1 MSKHKQ
7 WSLNPNQMINLNKRF
22 SDLKEKQKA
31 KIAEWLYIETYRFYK
46 EHDHMPYHS
55 EKQAVLDTVYAM
67 IEEAGIW
74 IPYAEVEIY
83 YRSKISR
90 YKSRILRDIENNVS
104 YPLQE
109 NRKGGAGKA
118 WWGQSREGVARQTG
132 SAWRAS
138 QGSWEAGK

>member
-46 EHDHMPYHS
+46 EH
-55 EKQAVLDTVYAM
+55 DTVYAM

-109 NRKGGAGKA
+109 NRNDPID
-118 WWGQSREGVARQTG
+118 
-132 SAWRAS
+132 
-138 QGSWEAGK
+138 

>member
-7 WSLNPNQMINLNKRF
+7 WSLNPNQIINLNKRF

-46 EHDHMPYHS
+46 GHDHMPYHS

-67 IEEAGIW
+67 IEEACIW

-90 YKSRILRDIENNVS
+90 YRSRVLRDIENNVS

-109 NRKGGAGKA
+109 NRNDLVFENLKYLN
-118 WWGQSREGVARQTG
+118 RRD
-132 SAWRAS
+132 
-138 QGSWEAGK
+138 

>member
-67 IEEAGIW
+67 IEEACIW

-109 NRKGGAGKA
+109 NRNDDPID
-118 WWGQSREGVARQTG
+118 
-132 SAWRAS
+132 
-138 QGSWEAGK
+138 

>member
-1 MSKHKQ
+1 MQLYRIIFLETGGEMSKHKQ

-46 EHDHMPYHS
+46 GHDHMPYHS

-90 YKSRILRDIENNVS
+90 YRSRVLRDIENNVS

-109 NRKGGAGKA
+109 NRNDPID
-118 WWGQSREGVARQTG
+118 
-132 SAWRAS
+132 
-138 QGSWEAGK
+138 

>member
-46 EHDHMPYHS
+46 EHDHIPHHS

-109 NRKGGAGKA
+109 NRNDPID
-118 WWGQSREGVARQTG
+118 
-132 SAWRAS
+132 
-138 QGSWEAGK
+138 

>member
-46 EHDHMPYHS
+46 EHDRMPYHS

-74 IPYAEVEIY
+74 IPYN

-90 YKSRILRDIENNVS
+90 YRSRVLRDIENNVS
-104 YPLQE
+104 YSVQE
-109 NRKGGAGKA
+109 NRNDDPID
-118 WWGQSREGVARQTG
+118 
-132 SAWRAS
+132 
-138 QGSWEAGK
+138 

>member
-1 MSKHKQ
+1 MQLYRIIFLETGGEMSKHKQ

-46 EHDHMPYHS
+46 GHDHMPYHS

-109 NRKGGAGKA
+109 NRNDPID
-118 WWGQSREGVARQTG
+118 
-132 SAWRAS
+132 
-138 QGSWEAGK
+138 

>member
-1 MSKHKQ
+1 MQLYRIIFLETGGEMSKHKQ
-7 WSLNPNQMINLNKRF
+7 WSLNPNQIINLNKRF

-46 EHDHMPYHS
+46 GHDHMPYHS

-67 IEEAGIW
+67 IEKAGIW

-109 NRKGGAGKA
+109 NRNDPID
-118 WWGQSREGVARQTG
+118 
-132 SAWRAS
+132 
-138 QGSWEAGK
+138 

>member
-1 MSKHKQ
+1 MQLYRIIFLETGGEMSKHRQ

-46 EHDHMPYHS
+46 GHDHMPYHS

-83 YRSKISR
+83 YRSKTSR
-90 YKSRILRDIENNVS
+90 YRSRVLRDIENNVS

-109 NRKGGAGKA
+109 NRNDPI
-118 WWGQSREGVARQTG
+118 E
-132 SAWRAS
+132 
-138 QGSWEAGK
+138 

>member
-1 MSKHKQ
+1 MSKHRQ

-46 EHDHMPYHS
+46 GHDHMPYHS

-67 IEEAGIW
+67 IEKAGIW

-90 YKSRILRDIENNVS
+90 YRSRVLRDIENNVS

-109 NRKGGAGKA
+109 NRNDPID
-118 WWGQSREGVARQTG
+118 
-132 SAWRAS
+132 
-138 QGSWEAGK
+138 

>member
-1 MSKHKQ
+1 MQLYRIIFLETGGEMSKHKQ
-7 WSLNPNQMINLNKRF
+7 WSLNPNQIINLNKRF

-46 EHDHMPYHS
+46 GHDHMPYHS

-67 IEEAGIW
+67 IKKAGIW
-74 IPYAEVEIY
+74 IPYAEVDIY

-90 YKSRILRDIENNVS
+90 YKSRILRDIETNVS

-109 NRKGGAGKA
+109 NRNDPID
-118 WWGQSREGVARQTG
+118 
-132 SAWRAS
+132 
-138 QGSWEAGK
+138 